1 MEKSEFRI
9 RKLEGA
15 KIFCLISQENMNFC
29 HERVVK
35 IEKKFQTFSGD
46 NIVKFLQDRDIL
58 I

>member
-1 MEKSEFRI
+1 MEKSDSRI
-9 RKLEGA
+9 RNLEGA

-46 NIVKFLQDRDIL
+46 DISKFLQDRDIP